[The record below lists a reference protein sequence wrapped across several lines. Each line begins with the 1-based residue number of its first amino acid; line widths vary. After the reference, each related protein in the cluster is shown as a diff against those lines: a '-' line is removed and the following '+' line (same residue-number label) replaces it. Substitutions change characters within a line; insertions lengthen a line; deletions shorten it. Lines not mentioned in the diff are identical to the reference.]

1 MKRIRIDKIIVDG
14 SCRAEALV
22 VDHKISF
29 FGEVDPR
36 TGRTVEG
43 YYIGGKALIFPGT
56 RGSTVGTYII
66 YGLKYYGHA
75 PACMIVY
82 DAEPILIAGA
92 VLADIPLFMV
102 RKEYEELVG
111 YVKNEKQTIILH
123 GHGEEVLMIEQ
134 GKTCCSGRNRW
145 SWQD

>member
-14 SCRAEALV
+14 SCRAETLV
-22 VDHKISF
+22 VEHKISF

-36 TGRTVEG
+36 TGRTVED

-82 DAEPILIAGA
+82 EAEPILIAGA

-102 RKEYEELVG
+102 SKEYEELVRH
-111 YVKNEKQTIILH
+111 VKNEEQTIIVH
-123 GHGEEVLMIEQ
+123 GHGEEVLVIEQ
-134 GKTCCSGRNRW
+134 GKTRCSGRNRR

>member
-14 SCRAEALV
+14 NCRAEALV
-22 VDHKISF
+22 VDHRISF

-92 VLADIPLFMV
+92 VLADIPLFIV
-102 RKEYEELVG
+102 REDYEELVG
-111 YVKNEKQTIILH
+111 HVKNREHAIILH
-123 GHGEEVLMIEQ
+123 GRGEEVLVIE
-134 GKTCCSGRNRW
+134 
-145 SWQD
+145 

>member
-14 SCRAEALV
+14 SCRAETLV
-22 VDHKISF
+22 VEHKISF

-82 DAEPILIAGA
+82 EAEPILIAGA
-92 VLADIPLFMV
+92 VLADIPLFLV
-102 RKEYEELVG
+102 SKEYEELVRH
-111 YVKNEKQTIILH
+111 VKNEEQTIIVH
-123 GHGEEVLMIEQ
+123 GHGEEVLVIEQ
-134 GKTCCSGRNRW
+134 GKTRCSGRNRR

>member
-14 SCRAEALV
+14 SCRAETLV
-22 VDHKISF
+22 VEHKISF

-66 YGLKYYGHA
+66 YGLKYYGHT

-82 DAEPILIAGA
+82 EAEPILIAGA
-92 VLADIPLFMV
+92 VLADIPLFLV
-102 RKEYEELVG
+102 SKEYEELVRH
-111 YVKNEKQTIILH
+111 VKNEEQTIIVH
-123 GHGEEVLMIEQ
+123 GHGEEVLVIEQ
-134 GKTCCSGRNRW
+134 GKTRCSGRNRR

>member
-1 MKRIRIDKIIVDG
+1 LKRIRIDKIIVDG
-14 SCRAEALV
+14 SCRAETLV
-22 VDHKISF
+22 VEHKISF

-82 DAEPILIAGA
+82 EAEPILIAGA
-92 VLADIPLFMV
+92 VLADIPLFLV
-102 RKEYEELVG
+102 SKEYEELVRH
-111 YVKNEKQTIILH
+111 VKNEEQTIIVH
-123 GHGEEVLMIEQ
+123 GHGEEVLVIEQ
-134 GKTCCSGRNRW
+134 GKTRCSGRNRR